1 MKRLQILLLEDNPL
15 DADVVSLTLAEG
27 GIDCDLQVVD
37 TQAKFVAALQT
48 QRFALVLADYILPGF
63 DGATALRITRERYPN
78 MPFIFVSASLGE
90 ELAIES
96 LKQGATDYVLKQRLE
111 RLVPCVERA
120 LQEAKEHRKRKA
132 AETALR
138 ESEDRLRLAIES
150 AQLGTWDWNLLTN
163 ELRWDAGCKAM
174 FGLPPEAETSIE
186 TFFQGLH
193 PDDRQR
199 LSQVVQDSLNPA
211 NGGIYDTEY
220 RTIGFEDHVERWIKA
235 KGQVYLDESG
245 TPFRFIGT
253 VLEITEQK
261 QAQRRM
267 KADLQDTQVLQELST
282 RLISEQNIEVIYQE
296 IIETAITLS
305 RADAG
310 SFQYFDVKTNQLQL
324 LATQGFSQRIM
335 DHFDCV
341 MANLQTSFGQTLL
354 NGERAFID
362 FEAPE
367 DTDGC
372 LKMHLDEGFFSAQST
387 PLISRSGQFIGL
399 FSTYWRRHHR
409 PSERERRFLDLLARQ
424 AADLI
429 EQRQAIAE
437 RQQLLEREQAAR
449 EDAEQA
455 NRIKDEFL
463 AILSHELRSPLNP
476 ILGWSTLLQTKQ
488 FDPITT
494 KKGLSTIERNAK
506 LQTQLID
513 DLLDIARILR
523 GKLKLEETTVNL
535 VTVVEGAM
543 EVVRTTAEA
552 KSIALQFEVITVC
565 QVRGDEGRLEQVVWN
580 LLSNAIKFTPEGG
593 QVGVRLEV
601 NGEQACLTVKD
612 TGKGISSD
620 FLPYLFQSFRQ
631 EDVSVTRQYGGLGLG
646 LAIVKYI
653 VDAHNGSITADSSGE
668 GQGATFTVQF
678 PVLQEE
684 GKTSPTFLSAVS
696 TDLRG
701 IKVLAVDDSEDTRH
715 LLEML
720 LTSYGAE
727 TSVVASGTEV
737 LTHLKTF
744 DPDVLICDISMP
756 DMDGYT
762 LLQEIRVLPDAQGGN
777 IPAIALTAF
786 TRHEDR
792 QKALSKGFQEHIPK
806 PIDPDKLAGAIA
818 RLASVD

>member
-1 MKRLQILLLEDNPL
+1 MNRLEILLLEDNPL
-15 DADVVSLTLAEG
+15 DAEVVSLTLAEG
-27 GIDCDLQVVD
+27 GIDCDLQVVNSR
-37 TQAKFVAALQT
+37 AKFVTALETNQ
-48 QRFALVLADYILPGF
+48 FALVLADYALPGF
-63 DGATALRITRERYPN
+63 DGLTALSIIREHYPHL
-78 MPFIFVSASLGE
+78 PFIFVSASLGE

-96 LKQGATDYVLKQRLE
+96 LKMGATDYVLKQRLE
-111 RLVPCVERA
+111 RLVPCVKRA
-120 LQEAKEHRKRKA
+120 LQEAEEYRKRKS

-138 ESEDRLRLAIES
+138 ESEARLRLAIES
-150 AQLGTWDWNLLTN
+150 AQLGTWDWNLITN
-163 ELRWDAGCKAM
+163 ELKWDAGCKAM
-174 FGLPPEAETSIE
+174 FGLPPEAETSIDI
-186 TFFQGLH
+186 FFQGLH
-193 PDDRQR
+193 PDDRER

-211 NGGIYDTEY
+211 NGGDYETEY
-220 RTIGFEDHVERWIKA
+220 RTIGFQDQVERWIKA
-235 KGQVYLDESG
+235 KGQVYFDESG

-267 KADLQDTQVLQELST
+267 NADLQDTQVLQELST
-282 RLISEQNIEVIYQE
+282 RLISEKNIEVIYQE
-296 IIETAITLS
+296 IIEVAIALS

-310 SFQYFDVKTNQLQL
+310 SFQYFDVKIDQLKL
-324 LATQGFSQRIM
+324 LATQGFSQRII

-341 MANLQTSFGQTLL
+341 MATCEQTLL

-362 FEAPE
+362 FDTRK

-372 LKMHLDEGFFSAQST
+372 FKIHLDEGFFSAQST

-399 FSTYWRRHHR
+399 FSTHWRRHHR
-409 PSERERRFLDLLARQ
+409 PSERELRFLDLLARQ

-429 EQRQAIAE
+429 EQRQAFAE

-455 NRIKDEFL
+455 NRLKDEFL

-476 ILGWSTLLQTKQ
+476 ILGWSTLLQTKD

-523 GKLKLEETTVNL
+523 GKLKIEETTVNL
-535 VTVVEGAM
+535 VTVIEGAI

-552 KSIALQFEVITVC
+552 KSIALQFDRSNAC

-580 LLSNAIKFTPEGG
+580 LLSNAIKFTPQGG
-593 QVGVRLEV
+593 QVVVELKV
-601 NGEQACLTVKD
+601 NGDQACLTVRD
-612 TGKGISSD
+612 TGRGISSD

-631 EDVSVTRQYGGLGLG
+631 EDVSITRHYGGLGLG

-653 VDAHNGSITADSSGE
+653 VDAHNGSITAYSLGE

-678 PVLQEE
+678 PVLQEQ
-684 GKTSPTFLSAVS
+684 GRASPISLSPLS

-701 IKVLAVDDSEDTRH
+701 IKVMAVDDSADTRQ
-715 LLEML
+715 LLKML

-727 TSVVASGTEV
+727 TRVVASGTEV
-737 LTHLKTF
+737 LAKLSTF

-762 LLQEIRVLPDAQGGN
+762 LLQQIRVLPDAQGGN
-777 IPAIALTAF
+777 TPAIAVTAF
-786 TRHEDR
+786 TRQEDR
-792 QKALSKGFQEHIPK
+792 QMALSQGFQEHIPK
-806 PIDPDKLAGAIA
+806 PIDPEKLAIAIV

>member
-1 MKRLQILLLEDNPL
+1 MKKLQILLLEDNPL
-15 DADVVSLTLAEG
+15 DAEVVSVTLADG
-27 GIDCDLQVVD
+27 GIDCDLEVVNSR
-37 TQAKFVAALQT
+37 AAFVAALET
-48 QRFALVLADYILPGF
+48 EEFALVLADYALPGF
-63 DGATALRITRERYPN
+63 DGLTALSITRERYPHL
-78 MPFIFVSASLGE
+78 PFIFVSASLGE

-96 LKQGATDYVLKQRLE
+96 LKMGATDYVLKQRLE

-120 LQEAKEHRKRKA
+120 LWEAQEYRKRKA
-132 AETALR
+132 VETALQ

-150 AQLGTWDWNLLTN
+150 AQLGTWDWNLITN
-163 ELRWDAGCKAM
+163 KLKWDAGCKAM
-174 FGLPPEAETSIE
+174 FGLPPEAETNIE

-193 PDDRQR
+193 PDDRER
-199 LSQVVQDSLNPA
+199 LHQVVQASLNPV
-211 NGGIYDTEY
+211 NGGNYDIEY
-220 RTIGFEDHVERWIKA
+220 RTIGFQDQVERWLKA
-235 KGQVYLDESG
+235 KGQVYFDENG

-261 QAQRRM
+261 QAEAIM
-267 KADLQDTQVLQELST
+267 TADLRDTQRLQELST
-282 RLISEQNIEVIYQE
+282 YLISEENIEIIYQK
-296 IIETAITLS
+296 IIEVAIALS

-310 SFQYFDVKTNQLQL
+310 SFQCFDVKINQLKL
-324 LATQGFSQRIM
+324 LATEGFSQRII

-341 MANLQTSFGQTLL
+341 MASSQTSCGRALL

-362 FEAPE
+362 FDAP
-367 DTDGC
+367 DDPDDC
-372 LKMHLDEGFFSAQST
+372 LKMHLDEGFLSAQST

-399 FSTYWRRHHR
+399 FSTHWRKHHR
-409 PSERERRFLDLLARQ
+409 PNEREIRFLDLLARQ

-429 EQRQAIAE
+429 EQRQALVE
-437 RQQLLEREQAAR
+437 RQHLLEREQAAR
-449 EDAEQA
+449 EEAEQA
-455 NRIKDEFL
+455 NRLKDEFL

-488 FDPITT
+488 FDPVTT
-494 KKGLSTIERNAK
+494 QKGLSTIERNAK

-535 VTVVEGAM
+535 VTVIEGAM
-543 EVVRTTAEA
+543 EVVRTKAEA
-552 KSIALQFEVITVC
+552 KSIALHFDRINPC

-593 QVGVRLEV
+593 QVVLRLEV
-601 NGEQACLTVKD
+601 NGDQACLTVRD
-612 TGKGISSD
+612 SGKGISPD
-620 FLPYLFQSFRQ
+620 FLPHLFQSFRQ
-631 EDVSVTRQYGGLGLG
+631 EDVSITRQYGGLGLG

-653 VDAHNGSITADSSGE
+653 VDGHNGSITAHSLGE
-668 GQGATFTVQF
+668 GEGATFTVEL
-678 PVLQEE
+678 PVLQEDVR
-684 GKTSPTFLSAVS
+684 TSPTSLSSLS

-701 IKVLAVDDSEDTRH
+701 IRVMAVDDSEDTRQ

-720 LTSYGAE
+720 LTAYGAE

-737 LTHLKTF
+737 LAKLSTF

-762 LLQEIRVLPDAQGGN
+762 LLQQIRGLPDAQGGN
-777 IPAIALTAF
+777 TPAIALTAF

-792 QKALSKGFQEHIPK
+792 QKALSKGFQQHLPK
-806 PIDPDKLAGAIA
+806 PIDPNKLATAIVQ
-818 RLASVD
+818 LV